1 LHIHRNC
8 NDDNWN
14 YFQHSAV
21 RDRCSNKSRFQC
33 KYLIGLKVIQDS
45 ISLIFLNSNFE
56 IYRINTSDHPD
67 LESYRSNF
75 RNPVLSASRMR
86 DNVERWLIHESLPFD
101 QVKNEENTFQILVKH
116 AGKYGIP
123 ADIFEPK
130 AQLGILVIGAKID
143 MKNNQIIRYRG
154 FNDEEKN
161 KFANKVSD
169 FCNSIEAISKII
181 TEDGKQKVAVYVV
194 LDDKENINQQVMF
207 DAIDSV
213 SEKHEKTS
221 RFLLKTF

>member
-1 LHIHRNC
+1 
-8 NDDNWN
+8 
-14 YFQHSAV
+14 
-21 RDRCSNKSRFQC
+21 
-33 KYLIGLKVIQDS
+33 
-45 ISLIFLNSNFE
+45 
-56 IYRINTSDHPD
+56 
-67 LESYRSNF
+67 
-75 RNPVLSASRMR
+75 MR
-86 DNVERWLIHESLPFD
+86 DNVERWLIHESLSFNS
-101 QVKNEENTFQILVKH
+101 VKNEENSFQILVKH
-116 AGKYGIP
+116 AGQYGIP
-123 ADIFEPK
+123 VDIFEPK
-130 AQLGILVIGAKID
+130 AQLGILVIGAKIE

-161 KFANKVSD
+161 KFGNKISD